1 MSIGYP
7 FFLFWIFHF
16 FSAMPPLTNQ
26 NYCLRSAIDSCGR
39 VLLTDGS
46 TEDVVRCY

>member
-26 NYCLRSAIDSCGR
+26 NYLSAFCN
-39 VLLTDGS
+39 
-46 TEDVVRCY
+46 